1 MFLFIR
7 NVIYTRARP
16 SHYLR
21 GIHARGEKKPKTN
34 MQVSLLEYIRGYT
47 FTKATN
53 LASPRIGIACQK
65 SIHRTVE
72 AINSHQYA
80 HI

>member
-1 MFLFIR
+1 MSLFIR
-7 NVIYTRARP
+7 NVVYTRARP

-21 GIHARGEKKPKTN
+21 GIHARGEKKQKAN

-53 LASPRIGIACQK
+53 SAGLQTGVACQK

-80 HI
+80 RI